1 MNCQLLST
9 CSDTTLHMAE
19 ACSACSLLS
28 LQLGTQRGVLARRKE
43 EKGLLSDPILLPLL
57 VQAMGR
63 RSVSLSPL
71 FPQQS
76 SLSQMKQS
84 KLGTSTWTQ
93 SHYSASCMPRCC
105 CFLKWALLIHIPN
118 TSLTAHLVLP
128 VRHSQLFSLWGGCFH
143 NTKDAK

>member
-57 VQAMGR
+57 VQALGK
-63 RSVSLSPL
+63 RSVPLTFVSPAEL
-71 FPQQS
+71 
-76 SLSQMKQS
+76 LRQMKQS

-118 TSLTAHLVLP
+118 TSLTAHLMLP
-128 VRHSQLFSLWGGCFH
+128 VRHSPLFSLWGGCFP